1 MYLLIIVIKS
11 SLIFKKHCK
20 IVKEL
25 FEKSYP
31 SYHQL
36 EKNFCMMASSDFS
49 QHNVLYIALQASLKR
64 SVCEYVAV
72 IQ

>member
-11 SLIFKKHCK
+11 SLILKRHSK
-20 IVKEL
+20 IVKEF

-36 EKNFCMMASSDFS
+36 EKKFCMIASNDFS
-49 QHNVLYIALQASLKR
+49 QHNVLYIALQGLP
-64 SVCEYVAV
+64 
-72 IQ
+72 